1 MIEAPFSKF
10 SYTGYRK
17 NPKNLFNS
25 VTMVSYPKKIKVN
38 LMSVPNTI
46 FTKIRSNNNQ
56 WMPLRLK
63 LLHNLNLTVLLIL
76 EIIFTINN
84 RITKAFLMINF
95 NHIHRNCLP
104 ELEDHW
110 VI

>member
-1 MIEAPFSKF
+1 MIKTPFSKL

-38 LMSVPNTI
+38 PMSIPNTI
-46 FTKIRSNNNQ
+46 FAKIRSDNIKWQ
-56 WMPLRLK
+56 PRRLK
-63 LLHNLNLTVLLIL
+63 LLHNLNSTVLLIL
-76 EIIFTINN
+76 EILFTINN
-84 RITKAFLMINF
+84 RTSRAFLVINF